1 MPLIAQPLEMELQ
14 CSELQAVL
22 QADLFR
28 RSPALAPATC
38 LLYLCE
44 KLFAGE
50 AEQIKEYSIAL
61 EVFGRSSA
69 FDQDTDSIVRVQA
82 NRLRKRLLD
91 YYSGPG
97 ADHQLRIT
105 IPLGKYVPQ
114 FENRDLP
121 KARDQ
126 DLEPLIN
133 LEKTTAP
140 AAAGPARRWHL
151 WWVIGVLVLATLGT

>member
-14 CSELQAVL
+14 RSELQAVL

-28 RSPALAPATC
+28 RSPALAHM
-38 LLYLCE
+38 LSYLCE

-140 AAAGPARRWHL
+140 AAAGPASAG
-151 WWVIGVLVLATLGT
+151 IFGG